1 MNILHMK
8 YAVEVAKAG
17 SLSKASETLLIAQ
30 PNISRSIK
38 ELENDLGITIFERSA
53 KGMFLTHDGEIFM
66 NYAKSIISQIEEV
79 ERFYK
84 ESAPDKLRF
93 SISVPRAS
101 YISEAFAEFSK
112 GLNSSSCEIFYN
124 ETNSRRAIENITGN
138 DYDLGIIRYAANHD
152 ESFKTMLEEKGLN
165 YELVTQFSYQLIMS
179 RDHALANK
187 ETISLSD
194 LKDYIEIA
202 HADPYVPSLTLSKV
216 LKEEQ
221 ATGGDRKIYV
231 FERASQF
238 ELLSENK
245 ETFMWISPVSE
256 KMLSRYNLIQRPCAD
271 NTRLYK
277 DMLIYRNGYTLSAL
291 DKEFIT
297 ILIKTRRQYL

>member
-1 MNILHMK
+1 MK

-38 ELENDLGITIFERSA
+38 ELESDLGITIFERSA
-53 KGMFLTHDGEIFM
+53 KGMFLTHDGEVFM
-66 NYAKSIISQIEEV
+66 NYAKSIISQIEAV
-79 ERFYK
+79 EKFYK
-84 ESAPDKLRF
+84 ESTPDKLRF

-101 YISEAFAEFSK
+101 YISEAFAQFSK
-112 GLNSSSCEIFYN
+112 RINSSSCEIFYN
-124 ETNSRRAIENITGN
+124 ETNSRRAIENILSN
-138 DYDLGIIRYAANHD
+138 DYGLGIIRYAANHD

-165 YELVTQFSYQLIMS
+165 YELVTQFTYQLIMS
-179 RDHALANK
+179 KSHPLA
-187 ETISLSD
+187 ERESISLND

-238 ELLSENK
+238 ELLSENN
-245 ETFMWISPVSE
+245 ETFMWISPVPT
-256 KMLSRYNLIQRPCAD
+256 KMLERYNLIQRPCAE
-271 NTRLYK
+271 NERLYK
-277 DMLIYRNGYTLSAL
+277 DMLIYRNGYTLSPL

-297 ILIKTRRQYL
+297 ILIQTRRQYL

>member
-53 KGMFLTHDGEIFM
+53 KGMFLTHDGEVFM

-112 GLNSSSCEIFYN
+112 TLNSSSCEIFYN

-152 ESFKTMLEEKGLN
+152 ETFKTMLEEKGLN

-179 RDHALANK
+179 RDHRLANK
-187 ETISLSD
+187 ETIFLSD
-194 LKDYIEIA
+194 LKDYVEIA
-202 HADPYVPSLTLSKV
+202 HADPYVPSLSLSKV

-221 ATGGDRKIYV
+221 TTGGDKKIYV

-238 ELLSENK
+238 ELLSENTD
-245 ETFMWISPVSE
+245 TFMWISPVSD

>member
-1 MNILHMK
+1 MK

-38 ELENDLGITIFERSA
+38 ELESDLGITIFERSA
-53 KGMFLTHDGEIFM
+53 KGMFLTHDGEVFM
-66 NYAKSIISQIEEV
+66 NYAKSIISQIEAV
-79 ERFYK
+79 EKFYK
-84 ESAPDKLRF
+84 ESTPDKLRF

-101 YISEAFAEFSK
+101 YISEAFAQFSK
-112 GLNSSSCEIFYN
+112 RINSSSCEVFYN
-124 ETNSRRAIENITGN
+124 ETNSRRAIENILSN
-138 DYDLGIIRYAANHD
+138 DYGLGIIRYAANHD

-165 YELVTQFSYQLIMS
+165 YELVTQFTYQLIMS
-179 RDHALANK
+179 KSHPLA
-187 ETISLSD
+187 ERESISLND

-238 ELLSENK
+238 ELLSENN
-245 ETFMWISPVSE
+245 ETFMWISPVPT
-256 KMLSRYNLIQRPCAD
+256 KMLERYNLIQRPCAE
-271 NTRLYK
+271 NERLYK
-277 DMLIYRNGYTLSAL
+277 DMLIYRNGYTLSPL

-297 ILIKTRRQYL
+297 ILIQTRRQYL